1 MILACIAWAAYNGY
15 AAREIFVPESIA
27 LVAFSVS
34 WLVKG
39 YAVETMAS
47 AARRLLGKHRP

>member
-39 YAVETMAS
+39 YAVETVVGR
-47 AARRLLGKHRP
+47 ARRLFRRPRP